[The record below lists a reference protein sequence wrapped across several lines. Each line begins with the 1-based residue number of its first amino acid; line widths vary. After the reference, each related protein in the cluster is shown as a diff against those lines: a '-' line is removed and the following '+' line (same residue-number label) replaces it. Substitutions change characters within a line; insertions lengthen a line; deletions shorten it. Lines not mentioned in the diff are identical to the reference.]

1 MATIMK
7 MRWEGVTPEQYDEAR
22 KTVGWESNVPK
33 GAIHHVAWFTDGGI
47 NVIDVWESAQDFND
61 FVEKRLMPG
70 VQQVGIQGEPNVE
83 LHEAH
88 AVFAPR
94 ET

>member
-1 MATIMK
+1 MPTIMM
-7 MRWEGVTPEQYDEAR
+7 MRWEGVSPDQYDAAR
-22 KTVGWESNVPK
+22 KEVGWETDVPT

-47 NVIDVWESAQDFND
+47 NVIDVWETAQDFNN
-61 FVEKRLMPG
+61 FVEQRLMPG
-70 VQQVGIQGEPNVE
+70 VQKVGIKGEPQVE

-94 ET
+94 ES